1 MHAAQSE
8 LDSRKCFHFDGFAIE
23 RETLVLPLRQ
33 GFCSSFYPDGPPT
46 LQVNFFYFAIL
57 PNHDP
62 EITSPSIRVA
72 SAFGGYSGS
81 TFASKC
87 SRETVSITCNLDTPD
102 GRGPS
107 SYFFGDCFNWTTA
120 ARTSGRQGQLDGEV
134 AARKAERTRTPRN
147 VPRST

>member
-1 MHAAQSE
+1 MYAAQSE

-33 GFCSSFYPDGPPT
+33 GFCRSFYQDGSPT

-62 EITSPSIRVA
+62 ENNVSFDPGSL
-72 SAFGGYSGS
+72 GYSGS

-107 SYFFGDCFNWTTA
+107 SYFFGDCFNGTTA
-120 ARTSGRQGQLDGEV
+120 GRTNGRQGQLDGEV
-134 AARKAERTRTPRN
+134 AARKAEGMRTPRN

>member
-33 GFCSSFYPDGPPT
+33 GFCRSFYPDGPPT

-87 SRETVSITCNLDTPD
+87 SRETVSITCNLDTQTVADHP
-102 GRGPS
+102 
-107 SYFFGDCFNWTTA
+107 
-120 ARTSGRQGQLDGEV
+120 RTSSETVSMGQRRPGRVGGKD
-134 AARKAERTRTPRN
+134 
-147 VPRST
+147 S